1 MAQRRL
7 FSPDIVESDAF
18 LEMPT
23 STQALYFHLGM
34 NADDDG
40 FVNPKKIM
48 RMMGAVDDDLKV
60 LIGKRFVLPFE
71 NGVVVIKHWLVHNS
85 IRKDRYHATQ
95 YREEKARLVV
105 KEGGVYTDVIPLL
118 ATTRQPDGNQMEPE
132 LNLTKPNLILQ
143 PTVAKEP
150 FNSEEYTQ
158 SVIGNKQRHIH
169 IVGLYWKFKGLTHAS
184 LLAAQAE
191 LTRNFRPAKAL
202 MGYTDEQIL
211 KAMDYI
217 DNLPKRDYIWGLETV
232 GKMILSIINNRS

>member
-1 MAQRRL
+1 
-7 FSPDIVESDAF
+7 
-18 LEMPT
+18 MPA
-23 STQALYFHLGM
+23 SSQLLYFHLGM
-34 NADDDG
+34 QADDDG
-40 FVNPKKIM
+40 FVGNPKRIM
-48 RMMGAVDDDLKV
+48 KMTGANDDDFKILV
-60 LIGKRFVLPFE
+60 AKRFILTFE
-71 NGVVVIKHWLVHNS
+71 SGVVVIKHWLIHSN
-85 IRKDRYHATQ
+85 IRLDRYHPTQ
-95 YREEKARLVV
+95 YKDEKNSLIV
-105 KEGGVYTDVIPLL
+105 KENKAYSEL